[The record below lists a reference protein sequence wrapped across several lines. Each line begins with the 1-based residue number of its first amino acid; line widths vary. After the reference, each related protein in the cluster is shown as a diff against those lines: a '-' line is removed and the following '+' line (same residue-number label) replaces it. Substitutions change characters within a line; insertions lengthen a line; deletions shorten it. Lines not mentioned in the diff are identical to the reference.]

1 MGPLRRAFAATA
13 GSARFRRRHDGQSAN
28 HASNT
33 VTATVTVANVNDA
46 PVAAGS
52 ATLAAIDEDTAN
64 PAGTTVAALFGGNFS
79 DIDGDTLAGV
89 AISSY
94 TTNSSR
100 GDYQVSSDGSN
111 WFGLSDAT
119 EALALTLR
127 STDFIRF
134 VPAANYNGPV
144 TALSA
149 HLIDSGQTVAFRATV
164 DLTGATGG
172 ATHVSSGLVA
182 LGGAINAVNDA
193 PVLNAN
199 GGSLA
204 YTENQA
210 ATAIDTALTV
220 SDIDS
225 ANLTGATVAI

>member
-1 MGPLRRAFAATA
+1 M
-13 GSARFRRRHDGQSAN
+13 
-28 HASNT
+28 
-33 VTATVTVANVNDA
+33 ANVNDA

-182 LGGAINAVNDA
+182 LGGA
-193 PVLNAN
+193 
-199 GGSLA
+199 
-204 YTENQA
+204 TR
-210 ATAIDTALTV
+210 
-220 SDIDS
+220 
-225 ANLTGATVAI
+225 LTGSGLSIMEWAPLSGTLPPLSEAEWQRLFALYRTIPQYALVNT